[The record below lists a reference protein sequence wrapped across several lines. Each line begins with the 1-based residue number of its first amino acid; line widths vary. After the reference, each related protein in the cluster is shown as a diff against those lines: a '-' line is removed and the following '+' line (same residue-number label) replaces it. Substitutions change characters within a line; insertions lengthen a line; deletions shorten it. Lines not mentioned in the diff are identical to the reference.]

1 MALIDVIKCDIQD
14 GEFCY
19 KFPSDDLRLGSQL
32 VVYPSQTAFFVKGG
46 EILDSF
52 SSGTYT
58 ISSENIPLLNNP
70 RMMQNK
76 MVLMRNCVSGNRA
89 SL

>member
-32 VVYPSQTAFFVKGG
+32 VVYPSQTAFFLRVVRFLIPSLQGH
-46 EILDSF
+46 IRSLRR
-52 SSGTYT
+52 TYLCLIT
-58 ISSENIPLLNNP
+58 QE
-70 RMMQNK
+70 
-76 MVLMRNCVSGNRA
+76 
-89 SL
+89 